1 MRGLLQDVPQGA
13 ILGSLLFNIYLN
25 DLISFL
31 GYNVC
36 NFADGTTSFIFNKNV
51 DFVLSELTLNSNIA
65 IDWFQKNYMKIS
77 SDKSHLLVVGHKFEQ
92 IWEKIRTDLIWES
105 NSE

>member
-31 GYNVC
+31 GYKVC
-36 NFADGTTSFIFNKNV
+36 NFGTTSFIFNKNV
-51 DFVLSELTLNSNIA
+51 DFVLSEFELNSNIA
-65 IDWFQKNYMKIS
+65 IDWFQKYYMKMS
-77 SDKSHLLVVGHKFEQ
+77 SDKSHLLVLGHKSVQ
-92 IWEKIRTDLIWES
+92 IWEKIHTDLIWES